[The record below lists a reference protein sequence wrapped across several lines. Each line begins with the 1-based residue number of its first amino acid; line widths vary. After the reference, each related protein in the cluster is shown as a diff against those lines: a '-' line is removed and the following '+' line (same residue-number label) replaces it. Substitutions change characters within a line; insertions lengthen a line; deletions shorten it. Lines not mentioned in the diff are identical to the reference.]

1 MLLLVFA
8 RIAALRYLVCAGGE
22 LDFPL
27 IRLPAHYS
35 KLGKLGFLKNFVVN
49 LFDVFCQTPV
59 LGLRI
64 GVDFTFAWDNHNN
77 HNNPHLNF
85 V

>member
-1 MLLLVFA
+1 MFA
-8 RIAALRYLVCAGGE
+8 LIAALRYLVCAGGE

-49 LFDVFCQTPV
+49 LFDVFFCQTPV
-59 LGLRI
+59 LGLGQGGQYANI
-64 GVDFTFAWDNHNN
+64 GC
-77 HNNPHLNF
+77 
-85 V
+85 